1 MHNYMKDDLKDVIH
15 KNPDRYGN
23 FYIENIES
31 ILSYSKEREGIKSD
45 TFLAD
50 LNKDLDRIRF
60 SAVFSDFT
68 NIYPVGLG
76 NDGGNVVIK
85 NEQKVTVNNEVLKAV
100 VQVNE
105 KPILHAG
112 FAIRNEKELTPFLK
126 NIEPLIVSELA
137 LVHNSRLVIGL
148 THEKGPNG
156 NGRIWQTWEVQ
167 PDSPVGNWLTVENS
181 KSQDSIPIDFKPTI
195 IDKKNELFEI
205 TVPYLNGIE
214 FSDLTLILRDNY
226 DLISTFRINL
236 KELIKNAEKDGKT
249 IEEMKN
255 DLLRPQVDQLNAKFK
270 SISNIHKLKV
280 GGTVFSTVS
289 LGLLSYSTMGLGAIV
304 SGFLGSSGLGL
315 LVKHEVDYQ
324 KEISK
329 LQESPFYLMWKFK
342 NRK

>member
-1 MHNYMKDDLKDVIH
+1 MKDDLRDIIH
-15 KNPDRYGN
+15 KNPDKYGH
-23 FYIENIES
+23 FYIENIEA

-45 TFLAD
+45 TFLTD

-76 NDGGNVVIK
+76 GGGNVVIK
-85 NEQKVTVNNEVLKAV
+85 TEQKVTVNDEVLKAV
-100 VQVNE
+100 IQVNE

-112 FAIRNEKELTPFLK
+112 FAIRNEKEFTPFLK
-126 NIEPLIVSELA
+126 NIEPLIDSEMA
-137 LVHNSRLVIGL
+137 MVHNSRLVIGL
-148 THEKGPNG
+148 TDKKGPDG
-156 NGRIWQTWEVQ
+156 SGRVWRTWEVQ

-181 KSQDSIPIDFKPTI
+181 KSQDSIPIDFKPNV

-226 DLISTFRINL
+226 DLISSFRINL

-249 IEEMKN
+249 ISEMKN
-255 DLLRPQVDQLNAKFK
+255 DLVRPQVDQLNAKFK
-270 SISNIHKLKV
+270 SISYIHKLKV

-289 LGLLSYSTMGLGAIV
+289 LGLLSYSTMSLGTII
-304 SGFLGSSGLGL
+304 SSFLGSSGLGL

-329 LQESPFYLMWKFK
+329 LQENPFYLMWKFK
-342 NRK
+342 KASNGA